1 MESRSSPSVRIRYL
15 DRAAVEEALREYLG
29 DLAARHPELE
39 RAVVFGSFARGD
51 AVPSS
56 DVDLLLVLDRSELSF
71 LHRIPIYMPSR
82 FPVGVDVFPYT
93 RGELEDM
100 LAEGN
105 GFVASALE
113 EGTELYRR
121 PPSGEGR

>member
-1 MESRSSPSVRIRYL
+1 M
-15 DRAAVEEALREYLG
+15 
-29 DLAARHPELE
+29 
-39 RAVVFGSFARGD
+39 VFGSFARGD

-71 LHRIPIYMPSR
+71 LDRIPICMPSR
-82 FPVGVDVFPYT
+82 FRVGVDGFPYT

-105 GFVASALE
+105 SFVASALE
-113 EGTELYRR
+113 EGMELYRR
-121 PPSGEGR
+121 PPSGGRR